1 MHQTYKDQGLV
12 AVGAGFDWN
21 FPYSCPDWSQT
32 FGLTYPLLN
41 DASMTLI
48 NDFAVPYIPY
58 HVILDHTMTVR
69 YAALGWNE
77 QAITDI
83 IETLLAEKS
92 ILGTDDPSG
101 DRRNILP
108 ERVTLHPAYPNPFNP
123 TVTVA
128 YSLPVA
134 SAVRLEV
141 LDMLGRRVA
150 LVVDHPGKS
159 AGRHEV
165 VWNAGDLGSG
175 IYILQMWAS
184 GTVRSQKI
192 VLLK

>member
-1 MHQTYKDQGLV
+1 M

-21 FPYSCPDWSQT
+21 FPYSCEDWSET
-32 FGLTYPLLN
+32 FGLSYPLLD
-41 DASMTLI
+41 DASMTLV
-48 NDFAVPYIPY
+48 NDFAIPYIPY

-77 QAITDI
+77 QAITDT

-92 ILGTDDPSG
+92 VLGTDDRPG

-108 ERVTLHPAYPNPFNP
+108 ERLTLHPAYPNPFNP
-123 TVTVA
+123 TLTIA
-128 YSLPVA
+128 YSLPTA

-141 LDMLGRRVA
+141 LDMRGRRVA
-150 LVVDHPGKS
+150 LVEDHPEKS
-159 AGRHEV
+159 VGRHEL
-165 VWNAGDLGSG
+165 VWRAGDLGSG
-175 IYILQMWAS
+175 IYILRMWAS
-184 GTVRSQKI
+184 GAAQSQKI